1 MLILAKLVLQALAV
15 YLAAYLIP
23 GITVSDALA
32 ALAVAVVLGVANS
45 FIRPLLQII
54 ALPLTIFTFGLFA
67 LIINGLIVYLVAWLV
82 PGFMVSGLFSAV
94 LFSLGLSIISAFLNS
109 LT

>member
-1 MLILAKLVLQALAV
+1 MGVLAKLVLQALAV

-45 FIRPLLQII
+45 FIRPLLQLV
-54 ALPLTIFTFGLFA
+54 AFPLTIFTFGLFA
-67 LIINGLIVYLVAWLV
+67 LVINGLIVYLVAWLV
-82 PGFMVSGLFSAV
+82 PGFVVSSLLSAV
-94 LFSLGLSIISAFLNS
+94 IFSLALSIISTFLNS

>member
-1 MLILAKLVLQALAV
+1 MGVLAKLVLQALAV

-45 FIRPLLQII
+45 FIRPLLQLV

-67 LIINGLIVYLVAWLV
+67 LVINGLIVYLVAWLV
-82 PGFMVSGLFSAV
+82 PGFVVSSLLSAV
-94 LFSLGLSIISAFLNS
+94 IFSLTLSIISAFLNS